1 MSWLDP
7 ARGSCFSVYK
17 WATFGLYSTLLMDAE
32 RMLKHYIKKIY
43 IKKIRWG
50 TGSLATTKST
60 GNTLINPV
68 VDDSFQSRIQTVT
81 PADVTQA
88 SPHSHNHSVRW
99 RLCKIESSYY
109 HTLFIPAVD
118 SQKQVAASTKSRSLL
133 P

>member
-17 WATFGLYSTLLMDAE
+17 WATFGPYSTLPMDAE
-32 RMLKHYIKKIY
+32 RMLKHYIKKP
-43 IKKIRWG
+43 KIRWG
-50 TGSLATTKST
+50 RGSVATTKSI
-60 GNTLINPV
+60 GNTLINSV

-99 RLCKIESSYY
+99 RLCKIESNYY
-109 HTLFIPAVD
+109 HSLFIPAVD